1 MMSGQN
7 LRRNDHGGPRTA
19 LITGC
24 GKVDGIG
31 QAIARNLAATG
42 IKVVVADRQA
52 AGVPNAAQGDSRT
65 DGGWQGVH
73 TLVQQIQEAGGE
85 ALAVLGDISDAEDAE
100 RIVAEA
106 TTFGGGLD
114 ILVNSAAAPQGLDR
128 QDIEEVPLELWDQQ
142 MQVNLRGTYLMSR
155 AAVPVMRAKRYGRI
169 VNISSM
175 AGIDAAP
182 YSTAY
187 SASKAGVLGLTRSLA
202 MDVGPWGITV
212 NAVCPGLIGTSR
224 AFLRQDPN
232 EVDIDAYLE
241 SRGRKIPVG
250 RVGSPEDIAAA
261 VAYLSSEQAGYVTA
275 QTLIV
280 DGGGLTP
287 FPLAHPTA
295 ELPA

>member
-1 MMSGQN
+1 MMSGQH
-7 LRRNDHGGPRTA
+7 LRLNDHGGPRTA

-24 GKVDGIG
+24 GKADGIG

-52 AGVPNAAQGDSRT
+52 TGVPNAAQGASGQDSA
-65 DGGWQGVH
+65 WQGLH
-73 TLVQQIQEAGGE
+73 TLVRQIHDEGGE
-85 ALAVLGDISDAEDAE
+85 ALAVLGDISDLDDAE
-100 RIVAEA
+100 RIIAEA
-106 TTFGGGLD
+106 ANFGSGLD
-114 ILVNSAAAPQGLDR
+114 ILVNNAAAPQGLDR

-142 MQVNLRGTYLMSR
+142 IQVNLRGTYFMCR

-182 YSTAY
+182 HSTAY

-212 NAVCPGLIGTSR
+212 NAVCPGLVGTSR

-232 EVDIDAYLE
+232 EVDMDSYLA

-250 RVGSPEDIAAA
+250 RVGAPEDVAAA

-275 QTLIV
+275 QTLVV

-287 FPLAHPTA
+287 FPLAHPSA
-295 ELPA
+295 EFSA